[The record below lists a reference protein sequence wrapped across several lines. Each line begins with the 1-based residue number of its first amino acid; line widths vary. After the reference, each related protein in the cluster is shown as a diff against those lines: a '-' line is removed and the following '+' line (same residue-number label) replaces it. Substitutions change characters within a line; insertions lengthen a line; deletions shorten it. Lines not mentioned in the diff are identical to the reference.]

1 MKRIAE
7 VLKTEFDSGVMPT
20 VAAQLEQ
27 LEAQPGLSSVRAA
40 ICDLNG
46 ILRGKRMPLLHARKA
61 LEGGLRMAL
70 SLSAMDVWGND
81 IEGNPAVYETGD
93 ADGLTAWTGRPVL
106 PVSWTPQPTALIPLW
121 FANPDGSPYLV
132 DPRRAL
138 SAVVERFAVL
148 GLAPVVAT
156 ELEFYLVDPATE
168 RPVGPRSP
176 LTGRRVDSDAAMDLD
191 ELDAFDAFFTDVY
204 AACRAQ
210 GIPADTAIS
219 ENGIGQFEINLL
231 HTADVLKAADD
242 ALFFKR
248 AVKGIARRHG
258 FAACF
263 MAKPYGNGAGNGLH
277 VHFSLLDRAGRNVF
291 DDGTDAGSDMMR
303 HAVGGMLSAMAESTL
318 VFAPHFNSYR
328 RLRPNSYAPTALA
341 WGYETRM
348 VAIRIPGGGPQ
359 ARRIEHRV
367 AGADANPYLVLAAI
381 LGAALMGIEQQ
392 IDPGAPRKSD
402 ADGNDLERLPADW
415 RTAIAAFEQGSR
427 VSDIFSRDL
436 RTAFLACKR
445 QELERFATEV
455 SPFEFRTYLEVA

>member
-1 MKRIAE
+1 M
-7 VLKTEFDSGVMPT
+7 LS
-20 VAAQLEQ
+20 AQLEWI
-27 LEAQPGLSSVRAA
+27 AARPDLSSVRAA
-40 ICDLNG
+40 VCDLNG
-46 ILRGKRMPLLHARKA
+46 ILRGKRMPVSQARKA

-81 IEGNPAVYETGD
+81 IEGNPIVYQTGD
-93 ADGLTAWTGRPVL
+93 ADGLTAWTGRPIL
-106 PVSWTPQPTALIPLW
+106 PVSWTPQPTALVPLW
-121 FANPDGSPYLV
+121 FSNPDGSPYLV

-138 SAVVERFAVL
+138 AAVVERYAAH
-148 GLAPVVAT
+148 GLTPVVAT

-168 RPVGPRSP
+168 RPVGPKSP
-176 LTGRRVDSDAAMDLD
+176 VTGRRLDSDAAMDLD
-191 ELDAFDAFFTDVY
+191 ELDAFDGFFTDVY
-204 AACRAQ
+204 AACQAQ

-219 ENGIGQFEINLL
+219 ENGVGQFEINLL

-248 AVKGIARRHG
+248 AVKGIARKHG

-263 MAKPYGNGAGNGLH
+263 MAKPYGRGAGNGLH
-277 VHFSLLDRAGRNVF
+277 VHFSLLDREGRNLF
-291 DDGTDAGSDMMR
+291 DDGTDSGTEMMR
-303 HAVGGMLSAMAESTL
+303 HAVGGMLSGMAESTL

-348 VAIRIPGGGPQ
+348 VAIRIPGGAPQ

-381 LGAALMGIEQQ
+381 LGAALTGIERQ

-402 ADGNDLERLPADW
+402 ADGEDLPRLPADW
-415 RTAIAAFEQGSR
+415 RAAIGAFEQGNL
-427 VSDIFSRDL
+427 VSDIFARDL

-445 QELERFATEV
+445 QELERFAAEV
-455 SPFEFRTYLEVA
+455 SPFEFKTYLEVA

>member
-1 MKRIAE
+1 M
-7 VLKTEFDSGVMPT
+7 LS
-20 VAAQLEQ
+20 AQLEWIA
-27 LEAQPGLSSVRAA
+27 AQADLSGVRAA
-40 ICDLNG
+40 VCDLNG
-46 ILRGKRMPLLHARKA
+46 ILRGKRMPVSQARKA

-81 IEGNPAVYETGD
+81 IQDNPIVYQTGD
-93 ADGLTAWTGRPVL
+93 ADGLTAWTGRPIL
-106 PVSWTPQPTALIPLW
+106 PVSWTPKPTALIPLW
-121 FANPDGSPYLV
+121 FSNPDGSPYPV

-138 SAVVERFAVL
+138 AAVVERFAAH
-148 GLAPVVAT
+148 GLTPVVAT
-156 ELEFYLVDPATE
+156 ELEFYLVDPTTE
-168 RPVGPRSP
+168 RPVGPTSP
-176 LTGRRVDSDAAMDLD
+176 VTGRRLDSDAAMDLD

-204 AACRAQ
+204 AACNAQ

-219 ENGIGQFEINLL
+219 ENGVGQFEINLL

-248 AVKGIARRHG
+248 AVKGIARKHG

-263 MAKPYGNGAGNGLH
+263 MAKPYGRGAGNGLH
-277 VHFSLLDRAGRNVF
+277 VHFSLLDREGRNLF
-291 DDGTDAGSDMMR
+291 DDGTDSGTEMMR
-303 HAVGGMLSAMAESTL
+303 HAVGGMLSGMAESTL

-348 VAIRIPGGGPQ
+348 VAIRIPGGAPQ

-381 LGAALMGIEQQ
+381 LGAALAGIERQ

-402 ADGNDLERLPADW
+402 ADGEDLQRLPADW
-415 RTAIAAFEQGSR
+415 RAAIGAFEQGNL
-427 VSDIFSRDL
+427 VSDIFAQDL
-436 RTAFLACKR
+436 RTAFIACKR

-455 SPFEFRTYLEVA
+455 SAFEFKTYLEVA